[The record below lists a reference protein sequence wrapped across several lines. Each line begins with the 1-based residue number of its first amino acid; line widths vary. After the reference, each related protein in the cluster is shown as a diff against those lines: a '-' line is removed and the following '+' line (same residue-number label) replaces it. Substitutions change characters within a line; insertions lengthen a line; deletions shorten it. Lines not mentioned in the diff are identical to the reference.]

1 MRKPFTFTNIQ
12 KVKFLG
18 FHPSP
23 YICIWWCFRERMN
36 QQQEMLLIQYKH
48 LITTMGYQL
57 IRDTTTLT
65 THLKQTK
72 QHRLFRRQQ
81 PRLHLTDNIIKGMNI
96 TSRSVLLFCVATHL
110 VYFTSARPETCLNY
124 CRSTS
129 AVINHHRVVDKLFF
143 QAEGPATRAHKS
155 ARKTPHS
162 KYPVVTRVRKIV
174 F

>member
-1 MRKPFTFTNIQ
+1 
-12 KVKFLG
+12 
-18 FHPSP
+18 
-23 YICIWWCFRERMN
+23 MN

-110 VYFTSARPETCLNY
+110 VYLTSAGPETCLNY

-129 AVINHHRVVDKLFF
+129 AVINHHRVVD
-143 QAEGPATRAHKS
+143 
-155 ARKTPHS
+155 
-162 KYPVVTRVRKIV
+162 
-174 F
+174 